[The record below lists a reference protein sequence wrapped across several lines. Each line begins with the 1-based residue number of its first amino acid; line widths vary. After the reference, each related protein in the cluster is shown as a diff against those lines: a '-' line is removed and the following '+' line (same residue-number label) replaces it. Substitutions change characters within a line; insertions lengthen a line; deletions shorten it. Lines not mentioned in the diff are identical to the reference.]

1 MTTTK
6 KPDDK
11 ADEKQNPAPPHGLR
25 PADPTTAPKTPYGE
39 ESQEER
45 DRAGSGQQLSEKTQK
60 EMERGR
66 GGASRAKKEQ
76 EPKDQ
81 PK

>member
-11 ADEKQNPAPPHGLR
+11 SDEKQNPAPPHGLR

-45 DRAGSGQQLSEKTQK
+45 DRAGQQLSEKTQK

-66 GGASRAKKEQ
+66 SGGGRAKKEQ